1 MYIPGH
7 KSTSNQWKGNWSSQP
22 LWWSV
27 NFDRDGSFLKSHEL
41 QWNVWFA
48 AGIFGHSHSPS
59 FSKICFSSPCFFASS
74 PRFAES
80 RTDLVHDLS
89 LCDFPCFDVAT
100 KPTMVNGC
108 IRSYDMIYINIYI
121 VYSYISYILYDSILL
136 LYTYVY
142 IDIPKCW
149 ITVIHHRSCI
159 HGQAA
164 FNKICFANTKPY
176 IGLPWSSFKQGVKLY
191 NPLAT
196 VRAWFPDVAGTKM
209 HETIWSVWTPYRD
222 LPCGRCQAMLLH
234 VLENWNPTCKTTG
247 TI

>member
-1 MYIPGH
+1 MQRISPRLFFFHPYNKMKVAAIKQLSSSNVALSNLAASKFWDFIHFVQKWWLMYIPGH

-27 NFDRDGSFLKSHEL
+27 NFDRDGSFLKSNEL

-74 PRFAES
+74 PQFAES

-89 LCDFPCFDVAT
+89 LCDFPRFDVAT

-121 VYSYISYILYDSILL
+121 YSL
-136 LYTYVY
+136 
-142 IDIPKCW
+142 
-149 ITVIHHRSCI
+149 
-159 HGQAA
+159 
-164 FNKICFANTKPY
+164 
-176 IGLPWSSFKQGVKLY
+176 
-191 NPLAT
+191 
-196 VRAWFPDVAGTKM
+196 
-209 HETIWSVWTPYRD
+209 
-222 LPCGRCQAMLLH
+222 
-234 VLENWNPTCKTTG
+234 
-247 TI
+247 